1 MAGYA
6 PLLVNVNPGG
16 MQWDTDLIGY
26 DALTSYGSP
35 SYYAQVMFSNHLG
48 TDIVASSL
56 EGGGP
61 RLFQSVTRGG
71 ETLYLKVVNASSAP
85 QPVEIKLTGADHVKS
100 TGRLISLTALSTGA
114 TNTLREPTKIVPVN
128 GSIRGVSTDF
138 HHTFPS
144 YSISVI
150 ELDTK

>member
-1 MAGYA
+1 
-6 PLLVNVNPGG
+6 
-16 MQWDTDLIGY
+16 
-26 DALTSYGSP
+26 
-35 SYYAQVMFSNHLG
+35 
-48 TDIVASSL
+48 
-56 EGGGP
+56 
-61 RLFQSVTRGG
+61 
-71 ETLYLKVVNASSAP
+71 
-85 QPVEIKLTGADHVKS
+85 
-100 TGRLISLTALSTGA
+100 LISLTALSTGA